1 MLAGFG
7 RAVITPETPVMLAGF
22 GGRNDPATEVH
33 DDLEVRALYLAN
45 PPAPDEADTG
55 AVCLVVCDL
64 LGMSPSFANPVRRA
78 VAADLGLPI
87 SAVLSA
93 CTHTHSGPSCIA
105 GSEAVG
111 WPVPP
116 GYQEVLVAGCL
127 SAAAQAR
134 AAAAPAQLAYRRAA
148 LPEGLSVNRR
158 GLPYAP
164 WLALLDIRA
173 EAGARLGVLANLA
186 VHPVALGPECFAV
199 SADWVAPFRSAVES
213 LLGGTTL
220 MLSGALGDVN
230 PRHVHR
236 QNNNSAANGFDE
248 AEALGRE
255 LAEVVAAE
263 APTAEIMTSSIAV
276 VRSEDLTAPVGSTML
291 SQLRVAPTT
300 AVELVEWSLGG
311 ARLISVP
318 GEAFHEFGRAIE
330 RSRSVPVILAGL
342 CPTWN
347 GYLPVPFTEGYE
359 EQMSLGKEFV
369 ASVYS
374 ALTGSDPW

>member
-1 MLAGFG
+1 M
-7 RAVITPETPVMLAGF
+7 PE
-22 GGRNDPATEVH
+22 R
-33 DDLEVRALYLAN
+33 
-45 PPAPDEADTG
+45 
-55 AVCLVVCDL
+55 
-64 LGMSPSFANPVRRA
+64 
-78 VAADLGLPI
+78 
-87 SAVLSA
+87 
-93 CTHTHSGPSCIA
+93 SGP
-105 GSEAVG
+105 GR
-111 WPVPP
+111 
-116 GYQEVLVAGCL
+116 
-127 SAAAQAR
+127 R

-369 ASVYS
+369 GLRVLGTHRIGPMVTRRAKGRVVT
-374 ALTGSDPW
+374 ATGTSLRPCAPAGVDSLGSRICGPRRAGMQGATPS